1 MDKLT
6 AKQKRFCDEYLK
18 DLNATQAAIRAGYS
32 EKTANEQGARMLAK
46 VSIQEYIQQFQ
57 KQIDQKNIKT
67 VEEVQEWWS
76 EVMVDEEAKLTD
88 RIKASE
94 LLVKSKGG
102 FMDRVQV
109 NGNIRNPLAGLTTE
123 ELKKLVDDA

>member
-46 VSIQEYIQQFQ
+46 VSIQDYIQQFQ